1 MSGSQLHPSSSGKR
15 ESLPYLIVHEQ
26 QLLNLYEYF
35 HEQNHRRELVI
46 FLIIVYCK
54 DPCNMKLKSQRMG
67 LVEDRFKTIGFL
79 IKNVAVLT
87 ALFGILI
94 SFKVL
99 AV

>member
-1 MSGSQLHPSSSGKR
+1 
-15 ESLPYLIVHEQ
+15 
-26 QLLNLYEYF
+26 
-35 HEQNHRRELVI
+35 
-46 FLIIVYCK
+46 
-54 DPCNMKLKSQRMG
+54 MKLKSQRMG

-79 IKNVAVLT
+79 KKNVAVLT